1 MPGIFAAISF
11 TPSRTCFLSA
21 AETPSF
27 HWITDTWMIVFGVP
41 KLFCATSQVAV
52 ALSDISVVTTAMRIN
67 VVIEDLLLA
76 ARGESLAAT
85 LDFQH
90 GLLDRS
96 IRAEYV
102 PRIAVEIP
110 IREISGRF
118 RNSALEKQEQAR

>member
-1 MPGIFAAISF
+1 PGIFAAISF

-76 ARGESLAAT
+76 ARGESLAAF
-85 LDFQH
+85 DGRCIPAPPQR
-90 GLLDRS
+90 GCRVGDPG
-96 IRAEYV
+96 A
-102 PRIAVEIP
+102 PRP
-110 IREISGRF
+110 SRCD
-118 RNSALEKQEQAR
+118 ARLSPWAARPKHQG